1 MKERKV
7 FLCLGSNREIT
18 YCTMEDQA
26 RRPQDYG
33 RPVFAVETIEQAK
46 ALQVYFCALNRD
58 GSGRYHFVD
67 KNTRDVDAEDVWK
80 NGSFPTMVIKAFD
93 AHFDNHYGGP
103 EQIHQALSEKWG
115 GTWEIP
121 PDYSWDDWKMEV
133 INNETRSS
141 YWDWV
146 RSKIEQSIE
155 GKPL

>member
-7 FLCLGSNREIT
+7 FLCLGSNREIP
-18 YCTMEDQA
+18 YCTMEAQA

-103 EQIHQALSEKWG
+103 EQIPQTLA
-115 GTWEIP
+115 EIEHRECRDHPGETYTADTPCPACKEARPGLPCREP
-121 PDYSWDDWKMEV
+121 PPVY
-133 INNETRSS
+133 
-141 YWDWV
+141 
-146 RSKIEQSIE
+146 
-155 GKPL
+155 LL